1 MGIPPL
7 ATGPVRNDDRGATD
21 VPPRHDG
28 TGRNDDHSEPD
39 VPPLPADPVRNEDE
53 SAAPSIPPHPDS
65 PVHHE
70 DKQTHNHDS
79 HIIHGNKN
87 YVKFGGHLYMGNKE
101 VASLDS
107 MNEPISYEDSP
118 DYNEDKQTHN
128 HHSHI
133 LCGNNTCVTFGGNL
147 NVGNKEV
154 ASLDAMNEQMSYEDR
169 KIHRANISGAPG
181 IPPYPA
187 SPVYGKCKETNKHHS
202 HVICG
207 NNNSVTFGGN
217 LNVGNKEVD
226 VVYARKEM
234 EEGTSY
240 MKKMSIPFVSTKT
253 GKHESDDGRSKQRKT
268 EGSHENKRRKKVDM
282 TVAKSEEMEEKC
294 GYLTADK
301 VSNCEHFTDDQI
313 DDMENDLLNFA
324 KSLS

>member
-21 VPPRHDG
+21 VPPCHDD

-39 VPPLPADPVRNEDE
+39 VPPLPADPVRNQDE

-87 YVKFGGHLYMGNKE
+87 YVEFGGHLYVGNKE
-101 VASLDS
+101 
-107 MNEPISYEDSP
+107 
-118 DYNEDKQTHN
+118 
-128 HHSHI
+128 
-133 LCGNNTCVTFGGNL
+133 TCVTFGGNL

-154 ASLDAMNEQMSYEDR
+154 ASLDAMNEPMSYEDR

-207 NNNSVTFGGN
+207 DNNSVAFGGN

-253 GKHESDDGRSKQRKT
+253 GKQESDDGRSKQRKT

-294 GYLTADK
+294 GDLSSDK